1 MPILI
6 QHATILAMDNVH
18 GSTPFQ
24 GDVLIDGD
32 SIRDIGTDLEVPA
45 GTTMIN
51 GHGKLV
57 MPGLVNAHLHSGEAL
72 FRGRYDNMPL
82 EIWMLYTYPVL
93 GTHKISERLIY
104 LRSMLVAMESLRS
117 GVTCITDDMFEAPQQ
132 TLAQL
137 GAAVQAYDDIGIRAT
152 VSGHIGDKPYL
163 DIIPF
168 TREHMPQ
175 AIQDQLARL
184 PPKEASDYI
193 AFAKAAHQQFH
204 DRSGRIRF
212 MVAPSAPQ
220 RCTEELMLAANELA
234 VEWEVPFHTHI
245 VETKVQSCTG
255 PEMYGRSLI
264 QYMND
269 LSLLHRGVTIAHS
282 IWVSDADIKLM
293 GDAGVSVV
301 HNVISNQKLGAGIA
315 PIRKL
320 LSAGVNVG
328 LGTDGLAS
336 NDTANM
342 FSVLKAAGL
351 LHNIGGPDYDQWL
364 SASEVLDAG
373 TLSGARTARLDH
385 LTGSI
390 EVGKRADL
398 LILDTNTL
406 AFTPLNDICNQLV
419 YCEDGRSIDTV
430 IVNGDIVVEDG
441 QCTRINAAELLA
453 ELRELMPEFLA
464 YHRDV
469 EKQNAVLEPY
479 LRAIH
484 QRCNNTDIGIH
495 RLGTQSASWQS

>member
-1 MPILI
+1 MSTLI
-6 QHATILAMDNVH
+6 QQATILAMGGPH

-24 GDVLIDGD
+24 GDVLIEGD
-32 SIRDIGTDLEVPA
+32 SIRDIGTDIPVPA
-45 GTTMIN
+45 GATVID
-51 GHGKLV
+51 GRGKLV

-93 GTHKISERLIY
+93 GTHRISERLIY

-132 TLAQL
+132 TINQL

-168 TREHMPQ
+168 TREHVPQDLQNQLNNMP
-175 AIQDQLARL
+175 R
-184 PPKEASDYI
+184 KKASDYL
-193 AFAKAAHQQFH
+193 AFAREALNQFH

-234 VEWEVPFHTHI
+234 QEWQIPFHTHI
-245 VETKVQSCTG
+245 VETKVQGCSG
-255 PEMYGRSLI
+255 DAMYGRSLM
-264 QYMND
+264 QYMSD
-269 LSLLHRGVTIAHS
+269 LDLLHPWTTIAHS
-282 IWVSDADIKLM
+282 IWVSDADIELM
-293 GDAGVSVV
+293 GNAGVSVV

-351 LHNIGGPDYDQWL
+351 LHNIAGPDYDQWL
-364 SASEVLDAG
+364 TAAEVLDSG

-385 LTGSI
+385 LTGSV

-398 LILDTNTL
+398 LIVDTNTL
-406 AFTPLNDICNQLV
+406 AFTPLNDIRNHLV
-419 YCEDGRSIDTV
+419 YCENGSSIRTV
-430 IVNGDIVVEDG
+430 IVNGEIVVRDG
-441 QCTRINAAELLA
+441 QMTKVNEAELLA

-464 YHRDV
+464 YHQEV
-469 EKQNAVLEPY
+469 EKQNAALEPW
-479 LRAIH
+479 LREIH
-484 QRCNNTDIGIH
+484 QRCNNMDIGIH
-495 RLGTQSASWQS
+495 RLGTQKASWQS